1 MAETPGGLRK
11 ISLQFT
17 PEQMAWL
24 QGRAAR
30 KGGASVASVV
40 RELVS
45 DAMTAEYRMT
55 TTDIDVEQG

>member
-17 PEQMAWL
+17 HAQMTWL
-24 QGRAAR
+24 QARAAR

-40 RELVS
+40 RELVN
-45 DAMTAEYRMT
+45 DAMHAEYRAT
-55 TTDIDVEQG
+55 TTDADVEQ